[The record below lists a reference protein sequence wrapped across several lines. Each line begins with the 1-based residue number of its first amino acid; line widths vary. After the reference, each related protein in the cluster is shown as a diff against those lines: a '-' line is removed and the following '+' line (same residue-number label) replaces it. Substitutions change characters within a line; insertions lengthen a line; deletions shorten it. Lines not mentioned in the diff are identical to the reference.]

1 MLKIPKKVVD
11 RIAATLKPYQAV
23 IEDIIARDVSEAD
36 TVTVVKDILAD
47 VFGYSKY
54 TELTSE
60 QQIRGTFCDLAVKI
74 DLKTKFLIEVKSAGS
89 DLNDSHLRQAVNYG
103 VHEGIEW
110 IVLTN
115 ASDWKLYKVSF
126 AQPIEYEEVSCF
138 SLRTASAKDEDV
150 LQRMFLLCREA
161 ISLDAMG
168 MFHQNAM
175 LLNKYTIGQV
185 VLSSP
190 IISAIRREMRRLFP
204 ELKVDADTIDGLLV
218 DEIIKRD
225 VLDGEKAKDAQGR
238 IRKSEQ
244 RLARVAAK
252 KEKVSDQIDGA
263 IQTDN
268 SPVGDDVDPDETTA
282 GASA

>member
-1 MLKIPKKVVD
+1 MLKIPKKVTD
-11 RIAATLKPYQAV
+11 RFAVALKTYQAV
-23 IEDIIARDVSEAD
+23 IEDIVARDVSEAD

-89 DLNDSHLRQAVNYG
+89 ELNDTHLRQAVNYG

-126 AQPIEYEEVSCF
+126 GQPVEYDEVACF
-138 SLRTASAKDEDV
+138 CLRTASVKDDDTM
-150 LQRMFLLCREA
+150 QRMFLLCREA
-161 ISLDAMG
+161 ISVDAMG

-185 VLSSP
+185 LLSSP

-204 ELKVDADTIDGLLV
+204 ELKVDADTIDGLLI

-225 VLDGEKAKDAQGR
+225 VLDGEKAKDAQQR

-244 RLARVAAK
+244 KLARAAAK
-252 KEKVSDQIDGA
+252 KEKA
-263 IQTDN
+263 ADN
-268 SPVGDDVDPDETTA
+268 GDCPASEDSEPSVTTSCDDSPPDSPE
-282 GASA
+282 